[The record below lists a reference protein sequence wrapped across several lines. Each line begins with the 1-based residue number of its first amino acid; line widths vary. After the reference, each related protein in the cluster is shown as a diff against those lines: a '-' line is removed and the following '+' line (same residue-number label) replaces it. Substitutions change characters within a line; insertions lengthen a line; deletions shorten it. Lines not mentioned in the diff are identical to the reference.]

1 MLAEDSGNISVSDIL
16 KALEGDYLIE
26 EENIMEES
34 PGQPAVMAVQKMV
47 VERLNRELVHVLE
60 NVTLADLERE
70 YQEYREFGQNMYYI

>member
-1 MLAEDSGNISVSDIL
+1 
-16 KALEGDYLIE
+16 
-26 EENIMEES
+26 MEES